1 MTNLTKRGLRALGVG
16 ALLFLVG
23 VALTASES
31 EGLTAIAPLIDLAA
45 LILLVIGVVL
55 IVVGLFRKS

>member
-16 ALLFLVG
+16 VLLFLVG
-23 VALTASES
+23 VALTASDS
-31 EGLTAIAPLIDLAA
+31 EGLTAIAPLVDLAA

-55 IVVGLFRKS
+55 IVVGLFRS

>member
-16 ALLFLVG
+16 VLLFLVG
-23 VALTASES
+23 VALTASDS
-31 EGLTAIAPLIDLAA
+31 EGLTAIAPLVDLAA
-45 LILLVIGVVL
+45 LILLAIGVVL